1 MASVVINTRFN
12 NRKAEADLK
21 ELQAKAK
28 ETAREINAVE
38 KGLGSATTKRNK
50 LRDDLE
56 AARQK
61 AAETVAAL
69 DEVNARL
76 DAGRKSKF
84 GVTSKGDETLS
95 DKLAAKLQQQDTAV
109 QAAADAYHAQDA
121 AVQALQQRHAELTA
135 QLAQEKDEATRQ
147 AEAVTNAAQAAQAA
161 QVDVSIGM
169 ARLAWLIC
177 RLHHTLYTAPYN
189 PPISGKLCLKPAGAS
204 SESGR
209 RRRHKSKED
218 LLVKTYCK
226 PAEVNIENLDFIK
239 EQVHLCFTG
248 KRSKRRFQNLLVSTG
263 KITRAELR
271 EEIRN
276 CTCNKSLTA
285 IDAVAEQAHADI
297 LARSVSFEPVRQFQ
311 LRENGKLRNICEE
324 SPWQQI
330 FEYIAKGALD
340 PLFRAKLLPIQY
352 GSLPGKGQIAG
363 KRQNERILRR
373 MLHNKTD
380 AAKCDVKKAYP
391 STTVECVMNLL
402 RRDIGKNKPLLWLV
416 EAVMANY
423 PDGVLLIGGYLPCW
437 LFNYVMSYV
446 LRYILSHR
454 KVRRGKSFKMILA
467 ICCYADDITVYGRIS
482 NLTKVMKDTTRWAK
496 ETLGLTIKSAWDI
509 IHFASFDAERQQ
521 NKRRKAG
528 SHQRTPGLDMMG
540 YVVRRTY
547 TIIRGRNFVKLRRAI
562 LRAQRDLDALGYV
575 PWWRAQRIMSQW
587 GEIKH
592 SDSRGFCQKY
602 NVYKIIRAA
611 KRSVSWHS
619 KQLLLKEQTH
629 GAVC

>member
-1 MASVVINTRFN
+1 M
-12 NRKAEADLK
+12 
-21 ELQAKAK
+21 
-28 ETAREINAVE
+28 
-38 KGLGSATTKRNK
+38 
-50 LRDDLE
+50 
-56 AARQK
+56 
-61 AAETVAAL
+61 
-69 DEVNARL
+69 
-76 DAGRKSKF
+76 
-84 GVTSKGDETLS
+84 
-95 DKLAAKLQQQDTAV
+95 
-109 QAAADAYHAQDA
+109 
-121 AVQALQQRHAELTA
+121 
-135 QLAQEKDEATRQ
+135 
-147 AEAVTNAAQAAQAA
+147 
-161 QVDVSIGM
+161 
-169 ARLAWLIC
+169 
-177 RLHHTLYTAPYN
+177 
-189 PPISGKLCLKPAGAS
+189 
-204 SESGR
+204 
-209 RRRHKSKED
+209 
-218 LLVKTYCK
+218 KTYCK

-509 IHFASFDAERQQ
+509 ITLRPLMPSANRTSAARLAAISA
-521 NKRRKAG
+521 RRV
-528 SHQRTPGLDMMG
+528 L
-540 YVVRRTY
+540 
-547 TIIRGRNFVKLRRAI
+547 I
-562 LRAQRDLDALGYV
+562 
-575 PWWRAQRIMSQW
+575 
-587 GEIKH
+587 
-592 SDSRGFCQKY
+592 
-602 NVYKIIRAA
+602 
-611 KRSVSWHS
+611 
-619 KQLLLKEQTH
+619 
-629 GAVC
+629 

>member
-1 MASVVINTRFN
+1 M
-12 NRKAEADLK
+12 
-21 ELQAKAK
+21 
-28 ETAREINAVE
+28 
-38 KGLGSATTKRNK
+38 
-50 LRDDLE
+50 
-56 AARQK
+56 
-61 AAETVAAL
+61 
-69 DEVNARL
+69 
-76 DAGRKSKF
+76 
-84 GVTSKGDETLS
+84 
-95 DKLAAKLQQQDTAV
+95 
-109 QAAADAYHAQDA
+109 
-121 AVQALQQRHAELTA
+121 
-135 QLAQEKDEATRQ
+135 
-147 AEAVTNAAQAAQAA
+147 
-161 QVDVSIGM
+161 
-169 ARLAWLIC
+169 
-177 RLHHTLYTAPYN
+177 
-189 PPISGKLCLKPAGAS
+189 
-204 SESGR
+204 
-209 RRRHKSKED
+209 
-218 LLVKTYCK
+218 KTYCK
-226 PAEVNIENLDFIK
+226 PAEINIESLDFIK

-297 LARSVSFEPVRQFQ
+297 LTRSVSFEPVRQFQ

-454 KVRRGKSFKMILA
+454 K
-467 ICCYADDITVYGRIS
+467 
-482 NLTKVMKDTTRWAK
+482 KDTTRWAK

>member
-1 MASVVINTRFN
+1 M
-12 NRKAEADLK
+12 
-21 ELQAKAK
+21 
-28 ETAREINAVE
+28 
-38 KGLGSATTKRNK
+38 
-50 LRDDLE
+50 
-56 AARQK
+56 
-61 AAETVAAL
+61 
-69 DEVNARL
+69 
-76 DAGRKSKF
+76 
-84 GVTSKGDETLS
+84 
-95 DKLAAKLQQQDTAV
+95 
-109 QAAADAYHAQDA
+109 
-121 AVQALQQRHAELTA
+121 
-135 QLAQEKDEATRQ
+135 
-147 AEAVTNAAQAAQAA
+147 
-161 QVDVSIGM
+161 
-169 ARLAWLIC
+169 
-177 RLHHTLYTAPYN
+177 
-189 PPISGKLCLKPAGAS
+189 
-204 SESGR
+204 
-209 RRRHKSKED
+209 
-218 LLVKTYCK
+218 KTYCK

-276 CTCNKSLTA
+276 CTCNKKSLTA

-482 NLTKVMKDTTRWAK
+482 NLTKK
-496 ETLGLTIKSAWDI
+496 
-509 IHFASFDAERQQ
+509 
-521 NKRRKAG
+521 
-528 SHQRTPGLDMMG
+528 
-540 YVVRRTY
+540 
-547 TIIRGRNFVKLRRAI
+547 
-562 LRAQRDLDALGYV
+562 
-575 PWWRAQRIMSQW
+575 
-587 GEIKH
+587 
-592 SDSRGFCQKY
+592 
-602 NVYKIIRAA
+602 
-611 KRSVSWHS
+611 
-619 KQLLLKEQTH
+619 
-629 GAVC
+629 

>member
-1 MASVVINTRFN
+1 M
-12 NRKAEADLK
+12 
-21 ELQAKAK
+21 
-28 ETAREINAVE
+28 
-38 KGLGSATTKRNK
+38 
-50 LRDDLE
+50 
-56 AARQK
+56 
-61 AAETVAAL
+61 
-69 DEVNARL
+69 
-76 DAGRKSKF
+76 
-84 GVTSKGDETLS
+84 
-95 DKLAAKLQQQDTAV
+95 
-109 QAAADAYHAQDA
+109 
-121 AVQALQQRHAELTA
+121 
-135 QLAQEKDEATRQ
+135 
-147 AEAVTNAAQAAQAA
+147 
-161 QVDVSIGM
+161 
-169 ARLAWLIC
+169 
-177 RLHHTLYTAPYN
+177 
-189 PPISGKLCLKPAGAS
+189 
-204 SESGR
+204 
-209 RRRHKSKED
+209 
-218 LLVKTYCK
+218 KTYCK
-226 PAEVNIENLDFIK
+226 PAEINIESLDFIK

-297 LARSVSFEPVRQFQ
+297 LTRSVSFEPVRQFQ

-454 KVRRGKSFKMILA
+454 KVRRGKSEHIKTNLA
-467 ICCYADDITVYGRIS
+467 EYLEKGV
-482 NLTKVMKDTTRWAK
+482 
-496 ETLGLTIKSAWDI
+496 IK
-509 IHFASFDAERQQ
+509 
-521 NKRRKAG
+521 
-528 SHQRTPGLDMMG
+528 
-540 YVVRRTY
+540 
-547 TIIRGRNFVKLRRAI
+547 
-562 LRAQRDLDALGYV
+562 
-575 PWWRAQRIMSQW
+575 
-587 GEIKH
+587 
-592 SDSRGFCQKY
+592 
-602 NVYKIIRAA
+602 
-611 KRSVSWHS
+611 
-619 KQLLLKEQTH
+619 
-629 GAVC
+629 